1 MSRLSAVSKN
11 HEILADRSLK
21 LSDLDTRHQGL
32 YRCVVDT
39 SFETSSQNTSLVVLG
54 EAPVIKTQFSNYI
67 LNQGKNHDLRCEA
80 SGNPLPKIT
89 WLLNDQF
96 IPERSRSLVEA
107 PIVNTETLVAST
119 LKLINATAQES
130 AGNFTCLA
138 ENRYGSTTKTKE
150 VRVIAPTTI
159 DINGSQKVIEAK
171 AGGRLK
177 IPCRIMNDKQNK
189 ITKLEWLK
197 DNGPTGSDSVFG
209 YDNNGA
215 NLVIPNVQV
224 WLLTHFFYFI
234 KNTFLLARK
243 IRLFGEISKKS
254 QAPKKSRLKKLKR
267 ISRKTQA
274 FSEKT
279 LDCANLT

>member
-1 MSRLSAVSKN
+1 MTRLSAVSKN

-54 EAPVIKTQFSNYI
+54 EAPVIKTQFSSII
-67 LNQGKNHDLRCEA
+67 LKQGKNHDLRCEA

-224 WLLTHFFYFI
+224 WLLAHP
-234 KNTFLLARK
+234 FLA
-243 IRLFGEISKKS
+243 
-254 QAPKKSRLKKLKR
+254 
-267 ISRKTQA
+267 A
-274 FSEKT
+274 FHIG
-279 LDCANLT
+279 